1 MTLKMEKINNSS
13 ISLIPSNNNTLLIP
27 TNSSSQFVLN
37 EDQFDQLSNQL
48 KLLSINDVDIN
59 KVLKKLKTLKKE
71 QLSPANQALIES
83 NGLLEFVLLQTIDC
97 GRGFVFPIGI
107 KNNRSELIVTLKS
120 NKYKKM
126 DANFIQDYV
135 RTNQAI
141 VTNIIGYGREKNVTR
156 NQDDEVLKITDKIIT
171 HNQQIVNVIIGQN
184 GLHIGN
190 GNIGGQNSLQGGNA
204 IGGQNGLQGGNGNIG
219 GQRGLQRGNGNNG
232 GQNGLQGGNVEH
244 FDLGVY
250 LQ

>member
-83 NGLLEFVLLQTIDC
+83 NGLLEFVLLQTID
-97 GRGFVFPIGI
+97 
-107 KNNRSELIVTLKS
+107 
-120 NKYKKM
+120 
-126 DANFIQDYV
+126 
-135 RTNQAI
+135 
-141 VTNIIGYGREKNVTR
+141 
-156 NQDDEVLKITDKIIT
+156 
-171 HNQQIVNVIIGQN
+171 
-184 GLHIGN
+184 
-190 GNIGGQNSLQGGNA
+190 
-204 IGGQNGLQGGNGNIG
+204 
-219 GQRGLQRGNGNNG
+219 
-232 GQNGLQGGNVEH
+232 
-244 FDLGVY
+244 
-250 LQ
+250 